1 MPKKSASY
9 ELALP
14 HRNLRL
20 PAYQWLYEAVR
31 SEILSGRLCPG
42 TRLPATRDLARQ
54 YRLARGTIVNAFDQ
68 LASEGYI
75 EGNVG
80 SGTFVTTMLPERMLH
95 LASEWD
101 EKPGLQRK
109 RHIRI
114 SNYARRAKVF
124 SGYENRPTRAFRAN
138 LPALD
143 LFPTDLWTK
152 ITLRCL
158 RKLSTSN
165 LMGCDPLGYLPLRK
179 AVANYL
185 SRSRGV
191 RCMPEQ
197 VAIVSGVQEA
207 IDLAARLL
215 LNPGDRVCIE
225 DPGYPG
231 AVAAFRANGATIQP
245 VKVTQE
251 GVDVRRLP
259 ARRVRLIYIT
269 PGHQFPMGTTMN
281 LSGRL
286 QLLEWAKNA
295 GAVIF
300 EDDYDSEYRYSGR
313 PIPALQGLDN
323 HGLVLYAGSFSKVLF
338 PALRLGYVVIPS
350 PLQPHFEAAMSLT
363 VRHAPLLEQLVLSE
377 FISEGHF
384 GRHLRRMREIYAERL
399 SILLQESSSRLSGLL
414 EISRVEAGLQTVG
427 WLSRGISGE
436 SAAAAAAER
445 QVDVTPISRYSQG
458 NTSPQGLQLGFAALD
473 NREIRRGV
481 RELAFALEGLNYQGP
496 NATNTLNSRLVRPN
510 RY

>member
-14 HRNLRL
+14 YRNPGV

-31 SEILSGRLCPG
+31 SEILSGRLRPG

-54 YRLARGTIVNAFDQ
+54 YGLARGTIVNAFDQ
-68 LASEGYI
+68 LGSEGYI

-80 SGTFVTTMLPERMLH
+80 SGTFVTRMLPERMLH
-95 LASEWD
+95 VASESD
-101 EKPGLQRK
+101 EKPTLHRK
-109 RHIRI
+109 RQIRI
-114 SNYARRAKVF
+114 SDYARRAKLF
-124 SGYENRPTRAFRAN
+124 SGYENRPIRAFRAN

-143 LFPTDLWTK
+143 LFPTDVWTK
-152 ITLRCL
+152 VTLRCL
-158 RKLSTSN
+158 RKMSTHN
-165 LMGCDPLGYLPLRK
+165 LMGCDPLGHVPLRQ
-179 AVANYL
+179 AIAEYL
-185 SRSRGV
+185 SQSRGV
-191 RCMPEQ
+191 RCMRDQ

-231 AVAAFRANGATIQP
+231 AVSAFRANGAKIQP

-251 GVDVRRLP
+251 GIDVQRLP
-259 ARRVRLIYIT
+259 ARRIRLIYIT
-269 PGHQFPMGTTMN
+269 PGHQFATGTTMN
-281 LSGRL
+281 LASRL

-313 PIPALQGLDN
+313 PIPALQGLDD

-350 PLQPHFEAAMSLT
+350 RLQPRFEAAVSLT
-363 VRHAPLLEQLVLSE
+363 VRHAPLLEQLVLTE

-399 SILLQESSSRLSGLL
+399 SILLQESRSRLSGLL
-414 EISRVEAGLQTVG
+414 EISGVEAGLQTAG
-427 WLSRGISGE
+427 WLSRGVSGE
-436 SAAAAAAER
+436 SPAAAAAER
-445 QVDVTPISRYSQG
+445 QVDVTPISRYSHG
-458 NTSPQGLQLGFAALD
+458 GASPQGLQLGFAALE

-481 RELAFALEGLNYQGP
+481 RELAIVLEGLSCQAPHGR
-496 NATNTLNSRLVRPN
+496 NA
-510 RY
+510 